1 MKVSLIKVCL
11 ANFSW
16 LATLDVCYCYYYCC
30 CCCHYFYYRIAFS
43 TYKMLI
49 WFMIRRP
56 HKMQKRNQC
65 LFLRIKISLIGHFNK
80 PVFESFLDELLV
92 FFLPISNVY
101 CFLFRKLHNKN
112 VKIVVLKDL
121 KMKIF
126 FLPRATL
133 LGSSQQ
139 EKYFS

>member
-1 MKVSLIKVCL
+1 MSCKFFLASHSRCL
-11 ANFSW
+11 
-16 LATLDVCYCYYYCC
+16 YCYYHCC

-65 LFLRIKISLIGHFNK
+65 HFLRIKISLIGHFNK

-139 EKYFS
+139 